1 MYQKNKVNQIF
12 QRKRCM
18 IMANTK
24 LTQRDYFGAIVTV
37 LNGGTSDI
45 ATADLV
51 EFINGR
57 VAQLDKKASGKKAKE
72 ADATREALK
81 GAVLDALADG
91 SATTVTALLKANQAK
106 FDAIVGDAVSNQRL
120 TSILN
125 ALVTDGKVV
134 KAKDKKSTLFSLATD
149 EVAEGEDAE

>member
-1 MYQKNKVNQIF
+1 
-12 QRKRCM
+12 
-18 IMANTK
+18 MANTK

-91 SATTVTALLKANQAK
+91 SATTVTALLKANQAE

-125 ALVTDGKVV
+125 ALVADGKVV

-149 EVAEGEDAE
+149 EVAEGEGEDAEIADAE

>member
-1 MYQKNKVNQIF
+1 
-12 QRKRCM
+12 
-18 IMANTK
+18 MANTK

-91 SATTVTALLKANQAK
+91 SATTVTALLKANQAE

-125 ALVTDGKVV
+125 ALVADGKVV

-149 EVAEGEDAE
+149 EVAEGEDEDADAE

>member
-1 MYQKNKVNQIF
+1 
-12 QRKRCM
+12 
-18 IMANTK
+18 MANTK

-91 SATTVTALLKANQAK
+91 SATTVTALLKANQAD
-106 FDAIVGDAVSNQRL
+106 FDAIVGETVSNQRL
-120 TSILN
+120 TSILS

-134 KAKDKKSTLFSLATD
+134 KVKDKKSTLFSLATD

>member
-1 MYQKNKVNQIF
+1 
-12 QRKRCM
+12 
-18 IMANTK
+18 MANTK

-51 EFINGR
+51 KFINGR

-81 GAVLDALADG
+81 VAVLDALADG
-91 SATTVTALLKANQAK
+91 SATTVTALLKANQAD

-125 ALVTDGKVV
+125 TLVADGKVV

-149 EVAEGEDAE
+149 EVAEDEGEDAETPDAE

>member
-1 MYQKNKVNQIF
+1 
-12 QRKRCM
+12 
-18 IMANTK
+18 MANTK

-72 ADATREALK
+72 ADEKREAFK
-81 GAVLDALADG
+81 VAVLDALADG
-91 SATTVTALLKANQAK
+91 SATTVTDLLKANQTE
-106 FDAIVGDAVSNQRL
+106 FDTIVGETVSNQRL
-120 TSILN
+120 TSVLN
-125 ALVTDGKVV
+125 ALVADGKVV

-149 EVAEGEDAE
+149 EVDEGEDEDAETPDAE

>member
-1 MYQKNKVNQIF
+1 
-12 QRKRCM
+12 
-18 IMANTK
+18 MANTK

-72 ADATREALK
+72 ADETREALK
-81 GAVLDALADG
+81 VAVLDALADG
-91 SATTVTALLKANQAK
+91 SATTVTALLKANQAD
-106 FDAIVGDAVSNQRL
+106 FDAIVGDVVSNQRL

-125 ALVTDGKVV
+125 ALVADGKVV

-149 EVAEGEDAE
+149 EVAEGEDEDAETPDAE

>member
-1 MYQKNKVNQIF
+1 
-12 QRKRCM
+12 
-18 IMANTK
+18 MANTK

-37 LNGGTSDI
+37 LNGGTSEI

-91 SATTVTALLKANQAK
+91 SATTVTALLKANQAE

-125 ALVTDGKVV
+125 ALVADGKVV

>member
-1 MYQKNKVNQIF
+1 
-12 QRKRCM
+12 M

-91 SATTVTALLKANQAK
+91 SATTVTALLKANQAD

-149 EVAEGEDAE
+149 EVAEGEDEDAE

>member
-1 MYQKNKVNQIF
+1 
-12 QRKRCM
+12 
-18 IMANTK
+18 MANTK

-81 GAVLDALADG
+81 VAVLDALADG
-91 SATTVTALLKANQAK
+91 SATTVTALLKANQAD

-149 EVAEGEDAE
+149 EVAEGEDEDAE

>member
-1 MYQKNKVNQIF
+1 
-12 QRKRCM
+12 
-18 IMANTK
+18 MANTK

-91 SATTVTALLKANQAK
+91 SATTVTALLKANQAE

-125 ALVTDGKVV
+125 ALVADGKVV
-134 KAKDKKSTLFSLATD
+134 KAKDKKSTLFSFATD
-149 EVAEGEDAE
+149 EVAEDEGEDADAE

>member
-1 MYQKNKVNQIF
+1 
-12 QRKRCM
+12 
-18 IMANTK
+18 MANTK

-91 SATTVTALLKANQAK
+91 SATTVTALLKANQAE

-125 ALVTDGKVV
+125 ALVADGKVV

>member
-1 MYQKNKVNQIF
+1 
-12 QRKRCM
+12 
-18 IMANTK
+18 MANTK

-72 ADATREALK
+72 ADATRESLK
-81 GAVLDALADG
+81 VAVLDALADG
-91 SATTVTALLKANQAK
+91 SATTVTALLKANQAD
-106 FDAIVGDAVSNQRL
+106 FDAIVGETVSNQRL
-120 TSILN
+120 TSILS
-125 ALVTDGKVV
+125 ALATDGKVV
-134 KAKDKKSTLFSLATD
+134 KVKDKKSTLFSLATD

>member
-1 MYQKNKVNQIF
+1 
-12 QRKRCM
+12 
-18 IMANTK
+18 MANTK

-81 GAVLDALADG
+81 VAVLDALADG
-91 SATTVTALLKANQAK
+91 SATTVTALLKANQAD

-149 EVAEGEDAE
+149 EVAEGEDEDAETPDAE

>member
-1 MYQKNKVNQIF
+1 
-12 QRKRCM
+12 
-18 IMANTK
+18 MANTK

>member
-1 MYQKNKVNQIF
+1 
-12 QRKRCM
+12 
-18 IMANTK
+18 MANTK

-72 ADATREALK
+72 ADEKREAFK
-81 GAVLDALADG
+81 VAVLDALADG
-91 SATTVTALLKANQAK
+91 SATTVTDLLKANQAE
-106 FDAIVGDAVSNQRL
+106 FDAIVGETVSNQRL
-120 TSILN
+120 TSVLN
-125 ALVTDGKVV
+125 ALVADGKVV

-149 EVAEGEDAE
+149 EVDEGEDAEIEDIEDAE

>member
-1 MYQKNKVNQIF
+1 
-12 QRKRCM
+12 
-18 IMANTK
+18 MANTK

-37 LNGGTSDI
+37 LNGGTSEI
-45 ATADLV
+45 PTADLV
-51 EFINGR
+51 KFIDGR

-91 SATTVTALLKANQAK
+91 SATTVTALLKANQAN

-125 ALVTDGKVV
+125 ALVADGKVV

-149 EVAEGEDAE
+149 EVDEGEGEDAE